1 MKQSF
6 TLNQCLRLLYN
17 ETTAEESFM
26 LMEIIE
32 QNAPLKAEFRKM
44 QEAREILD
52 NAILAPSHR
61 TLSTV
66 RQYNRDSAC
75 MTAGGR

>member
-32 QNAPLKAEFRKM
+32 QNPSLRAEFGKM
-44 QEAREILD
+44 REAREILD

-61 TLSTV
+61 SVSTV